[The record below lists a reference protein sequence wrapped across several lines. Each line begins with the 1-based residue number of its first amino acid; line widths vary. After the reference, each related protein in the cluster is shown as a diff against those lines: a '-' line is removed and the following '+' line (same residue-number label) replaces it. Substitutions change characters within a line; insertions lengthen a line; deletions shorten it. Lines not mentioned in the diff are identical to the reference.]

1 MLSDL
6 RFAVR
11 QLLKT
16 PGFTAVTLLTLALG
30 IGANTA
36 IFSVVHGVLLR
47 PLEYP
52 RGDRLVVIKE
62 TKLPQYPEFSVSP
75 PNFLDWQKQTRSFTA
90 LAAYRNQTYNLT
102 SDAEPK
108 RLNGQRVTAD
118 YFSIY
123 GVAPRLGRDFRPE
136 EDSVAQGKVV
146 ILSHRLWQ
154 GQFGGTAD
162 VIGRTIQLNGDAY
175 TILGV
180 MPADFQPSSTTE
192 LWAPMAFKD
201 DEKAGD
207 NRGAH
212 YINVVGRLKPGVSLA
227 QAQSEMDVIAGQ
239 MAKQYPDTNK
249 GWGIPVFQLTD
260 YLVRDVKTVL
270 WTLLGAVGCVLFIAC
285 ANIANLLL
293 ARANGRMREISIRT
307 ALGAGRGRIV
317 RQLLTESVVLSL
329 VGGALGVLIA
339 KWGLDA
345 LLVFAPANLPRAK
358 EIGIDGGAMA
368 FTLTL
373 SIITGLVF
381 GIVPA
386 WLATGHNLNATLK
399 EGTRGSTESG
409 RRWFRSGLVVA
420 EVALSLLLLTG
431 AGLLVRSFL
440 KLSAVSPG
448 FEPANGT
455 AVALAL
461 PGRKYDT
468 PEKQRQFA
476 DRLLAS
482 LRNLPGTTAVGL
494 THVLPMQGNYVL
506 GFNIDG
512 RPPIAQSD
520 LPNTNYYAVTPGYFP
535 AMGIRLIRGRLFTE
549 QDNEKAPRVAII
561 SETLARQQFPNEDP
575 LGKRINITNGP
586 DAWREIVGIV
596 YDVKQYGV
604 DRESTMQSYEP
615 FAQVP
620 FNNLT
625 AVIRTSGDARAL
637 HNAIRAQVFAV
648 DKDQPV
654 SSIKPLESIVADSM
668 AQQRFAMLLLTVFS
682 AVALVIAA
690 VGIYGVMAYSVSQR
704 TSEIGIRMALGA
716 SPGSVLQLILRQGLG
731 VIAAG
736 LAVGLVSALFAG
748 RLLESL
754 LYQTTARDPLTLA
767 AIAGLLALVALV
779 ACLIPARRATR
790 VDPLVALRSE

>member
-1 MLSDL
+1 MQDI
-6 RFAVR
+6 RFAIR
-11 QLLKT
+11 QLSKS
-16 PGFTAVTLLTLALG
+16 PGFALVAILTLGLG
-30 IGANTA
+30 IGACTA
-36 IFSVVHGVLLR
+36 IFSVVNGVLLR
-47 PLEYP
+47 PLTYP
-52 RGDRLVVIKE
+52 EPERLVLLRE
-62 TKLPQYPEFSVSP
+62 SQPPQYPEFSVAP

>member
-1 MLSDL
+1 
-6 RFAVR
+6 
-11 QLLKT
+11 
-16 PGFTAVTLLTLALG
+16 
-30 IGANTA
+30 
-36 IFSVVHGVLLR
+36 
-47 PLEYP
+47 
-52 RGDRLVVIKE
+52 
-62 TKLPQYPEFSVSP
+62 
-75 PNFLDWQKQTRSFTA
+75 
-90 LAAYRNQTYNLT
+90 
-102 SDAEPK
+102 
-108 RLNGQRVTAD
+108 
-118 YFSIY
+118 
-123 GVAPRLGRDFRPE
+123 PRLGRDFRPE